1 MKKSILA
8 SLLLYSFA
16 IAAQQP
22 ADRLQYQPVQHGFYR
37 QILEDGGKTPA
48 PRPDEKPVALPA
60 RRQFPLQ
67 PALYTKVWHQPPLS
81 QGETG
86 TCWCF
91 AAVSFL
97 ESEAKRITGNEIK
110 LSEMYFV
117 YYEYLER
124 SAEFVRTRGGIT
136 FAEGSESSS
145 VPLLLEKYGALPAGA
160 YPGKPAHFR
169 FHHHRQMVSE
179 MQAYLE
185 HVQLSNAWDFDA
197 VDRVIRS
204 ILNNYMGPPPAAFMM
219 GGQNFSPL
227 RFAREVLRLLPS
239 DYVHFM
245 SNIRQPVNQRG
256 ELVEDDNWRRFDA
269 YYNVSLSDF
278 AILVR
283 NANENGYS
291 VCICGD
297 VSEPGFDKTT
307 GAAYIPDFDIPSTHI
322 NEFARELRL
331 YNGTTTDDHCMHLI
345 GVARSASGY
354 WFMAKDSGS
363 GAFDTPVPG
372 YRFIH
377 EDYIRLKMMNI
388 MVHKE
393 AARPVLDKII
403 K

>member
-1 MKKSILA
+1 MRTHSILF
-8 SLLLYSFA
+8 LLFWALA
-16 IAAQQP
+16 ATAQQP
-22 ADRLQYQPVQHGFYR
+22 ADRLQYQPVQSGFYR
-37 QILEDGGKTPA
+37 QIQEDAGKKAAPA
-48 PRPDEKPVALPA
+48 LAEKPVVVTA
-60 RRQFPLQ
+60 RRQFPVQ
-67 PALYTKVWHQPPLS
+67 PALYNKVWHQPPVS
-81 QGETG
+81 QGATG

-97 ESEAKRITGNEIK
+97 ESETKRVTGNEIK

-124 SAEFVRTRGGIT
+124 AAEFVRTRGGIA

-145 VPLLLEKYGALPAGA
+145 VPLLLAKYGALPAGA

-169 FHHHRQMVSE
+169 FHHHGQMVSE
-179 MQAYLE
+179 MKAYLD

-204 ILNNYMGPPPAAFMM
+204 ILNNYMGTPPADFLM
-219 GGQNFSPL
+219 GGQRFTPL
-227 RFAREVLRLLPS
+227 RFAREVLRLNPS

-245 SNIRQPVNQRG
+245 SNIRQPLNQRG
-256 ELVEDDNWRRFDA
+256 ELIEDDNWRRFDS

-278 AILVR
+278 LLIVQ
-283 NANENGYS
+283 NASAGGYS

-297 VSEPGFDKTT
+297 VSEPGFDKVS
-307 GAAYIPDFDIPSTHI
+307 GAAFVPDFDIPASHI

-331 YNGTTTDDHCMHLI
+331 ANGSTTDDHCMHIVGLTRA
-345 GVARSASGY
+345 GNEY
-354 WFMAKDSGS
+354 WFMVKDSGS

-372 YRFIH
+372 YRFMH
-377 EDYIRLKMMNI
+377 ADYIRLKMMNI
-388 MVHKE
+388 MVHKD
-393 AARPVLDKII
+393 AARLVLDKII